1 MIMFMFIFVFIF
13 RVHYHVHSHFHFIV
27 VSFSFVV
34 FAVRVRVCFRF
45 DFHWLVH
52 FHVHVH
58 FNFYLHFQSHCSFPT
73 ARVYS
78 RIVHFQI
85 GELFR
90 NWTPKKTAG
99 FSCANGWLGAKR
111 FFRNCSGTVP
121 EMFRGNSGTV
131 HHRHPDVAFTIGA
144 PMVNPTSGY

>member
-1 MIMFMFIFVFIF
+1 MIMFIFIFVFRF
-13 RVHYHVHSHFHFIV
+13 HYHVHSHFHVIV
-27 VSFSFVV
+27 VSFSFSFVV
-34 FAVRVRVCFRF
+34 FAVRVRFRVCFRF
-45 DFHWLVH
+45 GFHWLAH

-121 EMFRGNSGTV
+121 ELFRNFVSGAV
-131 HHRHPDVAFTIGA
+131 PEKLKIRA
-144 PMVNPTSGY
+144 VN